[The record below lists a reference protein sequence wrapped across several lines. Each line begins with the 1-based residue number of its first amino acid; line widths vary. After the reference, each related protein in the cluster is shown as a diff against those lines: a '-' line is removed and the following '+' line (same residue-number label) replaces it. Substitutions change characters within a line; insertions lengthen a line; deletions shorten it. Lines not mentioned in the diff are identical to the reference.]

1 MKKYFGM
8 ILVLSVTVLS
18 FQNCAVVGD
27 AAGDPS
33 LDGDLTGQSNP
44 EMVQNKAMAVINS
57 RCVSCHNP
65 LNPKGGIDYL
75 GDVSSLLF
83 YRMIVPK
90 DPGSSLLYQVIQEGE
105 MPPAGSLSDQEITAI
120 NDWINDG
127 FSSDAPVKAPPV
139 VSTNLEAK
147 YSNIL
152 KNVFMQKCL
161 SCHSSAKAFGG
172 VVVDTYAA
180 TRNLV
185 TPGVPNSSVL
195 LTALMPGGKMADKG
209 VTGAEL
215 GVIRDWIMNGAQNN

>member
-27 AAGDPS
+27 AAGDPP
-33 LDGDLTGQSNP
+33 LDGNLTGQSNP

-65 LNPKGGIDYL
+65 ENSKGGIDYL
-75 GDVSSLLF
+75 SDVSSLLF
-83 YRMIVPK
+83 YRMIVPR
-90 DPGSSLLYQVIQEGE
+90 DPGSSILYQVIQEGV
-105 MPPAGSLSDQEITAI
+105 MPPAGSLSDEEITAI
-120 NDWINDG
+120 NDWINEG
-127 FSSDAPVKAPPV
+127 FNSNAPVKAPPV

-152 KNVFMQKCL
+152 KNVFTQRCNG
-161 SCHSSAKAFGG
+161 CHSSAAARGG
-172 VVVDTYAA
+172 VVLDTYAA
-180 TRNLV
+180 TRNVV
-185 TPGVPNSSVL
+185 TAGVPNSSAL
-195 LTALMPGGKMADKG
+195 YTALLPGGKMADKG

-215 GVIRDWIMNGAQNN
+215 GVIRDWIMSGAQNN